1 MIRLDLD
8 LPAWTLLHDL
18 LTEHLAT
25 SPTAEDPA
33 SNELAQALCQN
44 LLAAHATA
52 TSTQTCPVCRQTFTQ
67 LKNGRLG
74 HYCSPACRQKA
85 YRQRRLAFQRSVL
98 GRRP

>member
-25 SPTAEDPA
+25 SPTGENLA
-33 SNELAQALCQN
+33 SNELAQELYQN

>member
-18 LTEHLAT
+18 LSKYLATYPTTEHLAQ
-25 SPTAEDPA
+25 
-33 SNELAQALCQN
+33 ELHRDM
-44 LLAAHATA
+44 AAAYATA
-52 TSTQTCPVCRQTFTQ
+52 TSTQTCPVCRQPFTQ
-67 LKNGRLG
+67 LTRGRLG